1 MRLYLFVI
9 NFYLKNLF
17 ENRMLIFTVFLH
29 KIVILKKTHEMTSL
43 CGISRTNI
51 KKHKKILERFCKIVS
66 RHKKQMKKNEV
77 LNTTVCLFPVSIIK
91 NLKNVSILN
100 LL

>member
-17 ENRMLIFTVFLH
+17 ENRMLIFIVFLH
-29 KIVILKKTHEMTSL
+29 MIVLLKRTHEMTSL

-51 KKHKKILERFCKIVS
+51 KKTQKHFGKILWNCFKTQETND
-66 RHKKQMKKNEV
+66 KKSGFEYNS
-77 LNTTVCLFPVSIIK
+77 LSISS
-91 NLKNVSILN
+91 VYH
-100 LL
+100 